1 MWINVSDTEAD
12 LISYALSSYFAATGE
27 EACFD
32 LRERLRKER
41 ADFDPADPYREAARE
56 HWGDEGGCEID
67 DSAVVSHGDDP
78 GAYVMAWVWVTERQ
92 AGMFTCEECSGV
104 FTLDRE
110 AGDCVCDECAPDDE
124 NTCRDCGEEYADGGD
139 GYNGRCPDC
148 ADKAEQEGRSD
159 D

>member
-1 MWINVSDTEAD
+1 MWINVSDKEAD

-32 LRERLRKER
+32 LRERLSRRKK
-41 ADFDPADPYREAARE
+41 AFTADPTCCIDQMAGELVYGE
-56 HWGDEGGCEID
+56 EGGDFQAAAFEKL
-67 DSAVVSHGDDP
+67 DSLTNGSIHYDQDTIIARDGAG
-78 GAYVMAWVWVTERQ
+78 GAYVMGWIHI
-92 AGMFTCEECSGV
+92 SD
-104 FTLDRE
+104 L
-110 AGDCVCDECAPDDE
+110 PDDE
-124 NTCRDCGEEYADGGD
+124 DACRECGEHYADGGD